1 MVKAYP
7 LFTIMAV
14 GVSFLSGSLIDRYG
28 ATKLIGLYQIPAVF
42 GFYMFS
48 ICETIMGFSVGLIL
62 FAVTA
67 GSNNIIPNAFWAE
80 CFGTSHLGRI
90 KSLAA
95 GIMVIGSALGPLISG
110 VLIDVGFNLNSQ
122 YILFATYFIL
132 SSALLFACTRKILV
146 NN

>member
-7 LFTIMAV
+7 LFTVMAV
-14 GVSFLSGSLIDRYG
+14 GVSFISGSLIDRYG
-28 ATKLIGLYQIPAVF
+28 ATKLIGFYQIPAVF

-48 ICETIMGFSVGLIL
+48 ICETVMGFSVGLIL

-67 GSNNIIPNAFWAE
+67 GSNNISPNAFWAE

-122 YILFATYFIL
+122 YILFATY
-132 SSALLFACTRKILV
+132 LFSFRSIIYVHSKNTG
-146 NN
+146 